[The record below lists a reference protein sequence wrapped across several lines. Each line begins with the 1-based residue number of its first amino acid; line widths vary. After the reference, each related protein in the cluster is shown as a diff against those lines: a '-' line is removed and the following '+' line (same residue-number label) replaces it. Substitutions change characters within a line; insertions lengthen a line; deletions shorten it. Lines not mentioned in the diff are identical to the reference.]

1 MILFSASSTAPT
13 FVYSFSARFL
23 PLWKSEKL
31 KPTLKRFIL
40 GIVYL
45 VVCYIISLAGMMAIV
60 QKGYALMGGI
70 GGIAAGIPMLIAIP
84 RTLKK
89 LNAKEKAEAAMKE

>member
-1 MILFSASSTAPT
+1 
-13 FVYSFSARFL
+13 
-23 PLWKSEKL
+23 
-31 KPTLKRFIL
+31 
-40 GIVYL
+40 
-45 VVCYIISLAGMMAIV
+45 MMAIV

-89 LNAKEKAEAAMKE
+89 LNAKEKAEAAMNE